1 MIPDNLT
8 SRHSHLRRA
17 AILTL
22 FICLPVRTHAAVV
35 PFDPSRGLVEI
46 DIVINDTIHARFGL
60 DTGADRFYLDSSFA
74 ARFGLRRSPVAEMHT
89 VAGVDR
95 TTSAFPITLRSLKI
109 ADLPMQTEIAAT
121 IIDLGALS
129 KDKRGGHPD
138 GLLGLQILEQ
148 YYVTVDYPRQR
159 LEIRTDEPHA
169 LAGKPY
175 RTIPF
180 RMAGHL
186 ILVDVT
192 VGDRFTSS
200 MILDYCASVTSISDS
215 LATQLGLTPHGNG
228 SLSTANSGITFSIP
242 KLSIG
247 NAATSTNVIAIVS
260 DFTTWKAAFPN
271 AHFDGILGGTFLNS
285 HVITVDYRH
294 RQIYIQYR

>member
-8 SRHSHLRRA
+8 SRNVLLCRTAVLILFVLLA
-17 AILTL
+17 AG
-22 FICLPVRTHAAVV
+22 PYAAVI
-35 PFDPSRGLVEI
+35 PFDPARGLVEI
-46 DIVINDTIHARFGL
+46 DIVINDTIHAKFGL
-60 DTGADRFYLDSSFA
+60 DTGADQFYLDSSFA

-89 VAGVDR
+89 VAGVDG

-109 ADLPMQTEIAAT
+109 ADLPMQTEIPAT
-121 IIDLGALS
+121 IIDLAALS
-129 KDKRGGHPD
+129 KDKRSGHPD

-192 VGDRFTSS
+192 ISDRFTCP

-215 LATQLGLTPHGNG
+215 LAAQLGLTPAGSS
-228 SLSTANSGITFSIP
+228 SLSTINSDATFSIP

-247 NAATSTNVIAIVS
+247 NAATSTSVIAIIS
-260 DFTTWKAAFPN
+260 DFTTWKAAFPR

-294 RQIYIQYR
+294 HQIYIQYQ